1 MYSYQNKAQIQNN
14 KNCSLKNKSK
24 ASGIEIE
31 YEKISPKE
39 NSKFLISDENENFNV
54 YFMKPDFKYKTI
66 SNSNSLT
73 STNAKKFQQSKKG
86 QNKEKEFK
94 SHLIQKLKSLKLS
107 QNNKDKIPLNIAS
120 KIRREESIRNSL
132 KYLLAKQAQ
141 YDPKKELMYYK
152 AYFRFWKRKSKM
164 DKDKSKK
171 IIRKDKNIRIT
182 TVIYRADKP
191 NSNFS
196 NKIIIDERKNERNG
210 KKSEFFRNKLIRIME
225 SKSKDKINKKHE
237 EEKNE
242 YNSKDKEIN
251 KDKIKN
257 LNSNININKHVYP
270 NNIRTIKNNYN
281 EEKNIENKN
290 IVKNMNDIY
299 SQNKKNE
306 LSNNKRKAL
315 NIINNGIKKG
325 CKSECFRNLKKIRN
339 ISRKK
344 EGTEKLSNVFLN
356 KKKQFKEEAIS
367 KIKQNI
373 KEIDNFNVEGEKWTV
388 NKFNWQIG
396 ELNKDNDS
404 LYGLSEEELK
414 ESINQNNINISQQ
427 KFESNNILQN
437 EKNNAFIKYNN
448 VNNNKEMQKNMISK
462 NKIITSQPLSEKIE
476 NDDEEEIY
484 EMISNDEN
492 GNLENNDIDEEE
504 YINYEE
510 MENNNFDN
518 NDNEEEYNY
527 EEGNEENNY
536 DEENMEEEYIDN
548 EMEEEVNEG
557 NENYDENGINYL
569 NDEAEEMVYEDEEE
583 GNDEENNENL

>member
-14 KNCSLKNKSK
+14 KNFSFKNKSK
-24 ASGIEIE
+24 ASKIEIE

-132 KYLLAKQAQ
+132 KFLLAKQAQ

-225 SKSKDKINKKHE
+225 SKSKDKINKKSE

-242 YNSKDKEIN
+242 CNSKDKEIN

-257 LNSNININKHVYP
+257 LNSNI
-270 NNIRTIKNNYN
+270 
-281 EEKNIENKN
+281 
-290 IVKNMNDIY
+290 
-299 SQNKKNE
+299 
-306 LSNNKRKAL
+306 
-315 NIINNGIKKG
+315 
-325 CKSECFRNLKKIRN
+325 
-339 ISRKK
+339 
-344 EGTEKLSNVFLN
+344 
-356 KKKQFKEEAIS
+356 
-367 KIKQNI
+367 
-373 KEIDNFNVEGEKWTV
+373 
-388 NKFNWQIG
+388 
-396 ELNKDNDS
+396 
-404 LYGLSEEELK
+404 
-414 ESINQNNINISQQ
+414 
-427 KFESNNILQN
+427 
-437 EKNNAFIKYNN
+437 KY
-448 VNNNKEMQKNMISK
+448 K
-462 NKIITSQPLSEKIE
+462 
-476 NDDEEEIY
+476 
-484 EMISNDEN
+484 
-492 GNLENNDIDEEE
+492 
-504 YINYEE
+504 
-510 MENNNFDN
+510 
-518 NDNEEEYNY
+518 
-527 EEGNEENNY
+527 
-536 DEENMEEEYIDN
+536 
-548 EMEEEVNEG
+548 
-557 NENYDENGINYL
+557 
-569 NDEAEEMVYEDEEE
+569 
-583 GNDEENNENL
+583 